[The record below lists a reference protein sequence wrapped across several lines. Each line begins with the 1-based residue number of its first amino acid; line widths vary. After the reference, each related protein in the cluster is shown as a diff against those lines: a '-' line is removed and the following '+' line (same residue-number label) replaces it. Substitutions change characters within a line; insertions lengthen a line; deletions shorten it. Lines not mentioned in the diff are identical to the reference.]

1 MKISPILTLNKKRII
16 YQLFYFL
23 KNGGHHRKTDI
34 IILFFNFVIMFKGKV
49 YLYRKEGE
57 KEEKIEKDFNNEK
70 DFNAYIDKNPDLK
83 TLREFKWEP
92 IKWPA
97 LSGFDDFL
105 KDMKGSTFLKEIE
118 KDINKMEKDMELL
131 FNKSR
136 KLLK

>member
-1 MKISPILTLNKKRII
+1 
-16 YQLFYFL
+16 
-23 KNGGHHRKTDI
+23 
-34 IILFFNFVIMFKGKV
+34 MFKGKV

-70 DFNAYIDKNPDLK
+70 DFNAYIDKNPNLK
-83 TLREFKWEP
+83 ELREYKWEP

-97 LSGFDDFL
+97 LSGFDDFF
-105 KDMKGSTFLKEIE
+105 KEIKGTTFFKEIE

-131 FNKSR
+131 SNKSR

>member
-1 MKISPILTLNKKRII
+1 
-16 YQLFYFL
+16 
-23 KNGGHHRKTDI
+23 
-34 IILFFNFVIMFKGKV
+34 MFKGKV
-49 YLYRKEGE
+49 YLYRKEGK

-70 DFNAYIDKNPDLK
+70 DFNAYIDKNPNLK
-83 TLREFKWEP
+83 ELCEYKWEP

-97 LSGFDDFL
+97 LSGFDDFF
-105 KDMKGSTFLKEIE
+105 KEIKGTTFFKEIE